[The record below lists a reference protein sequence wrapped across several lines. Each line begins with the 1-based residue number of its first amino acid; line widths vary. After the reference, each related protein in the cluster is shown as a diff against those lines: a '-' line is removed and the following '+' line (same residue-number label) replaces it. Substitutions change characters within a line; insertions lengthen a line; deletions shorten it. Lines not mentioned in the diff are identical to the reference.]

1 MEISGCVLH
10 VHAWRANRKFTMY
23 VSEKTGLVNLVLA
36 RPVERQVVSKE
47 VLPPPPPQKKKGG
60 EKKGGEKKGGDHRN
74 KTPKG
79 TLSPPNC
86 LTALRWAAL

>member
-23 VSEKTGLVNLVLA
+23 VSEKTDLVNLVLA

-47 VLPPPPPQKKKGG
+47 VLPKSQGV
-60 EKKGGEKKGGDHRN
+60 GDHRN